1 VGEEEDDD
9 EEEERKTEEAR
20 RGGAR
25 GDGCGR
31 RAGAAGRWTGGV
43 EEKGKKNESVKKR
56 KQGR

>member
-31 RAGAAGRWTGGV
+31 RAGAAGRWTGGA
-43 EEKGKKNESVKKR
+43 EWKR
-56 KQGR
+56 KEKKMKV